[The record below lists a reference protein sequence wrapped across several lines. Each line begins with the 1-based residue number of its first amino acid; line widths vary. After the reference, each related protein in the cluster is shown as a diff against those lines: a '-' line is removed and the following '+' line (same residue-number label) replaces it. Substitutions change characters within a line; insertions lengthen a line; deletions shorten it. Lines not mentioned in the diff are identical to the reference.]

1 MRKLLLLTLLLL
13 MVGSTIWSQTPN
25 KVSEEELNKFF
36 KNYPYVLYKT
46 KIFNAESEFAWPDGF
61 KRMPDS
67 KMTKYQAWVSRMP
80 LWHSLKGVAT
90 LGQGLAFEADEIS
103 RCVMLPW
110 RTSKFFDYV
119 IPMQIQ
125 LEWLLKEQRAD
136 RWQILPKAGDTMSYA
151 RWLNSTPIYDS
162 RMRLI
167 LKPSEVRMPDSLE
180 YNRFFNLVADNSN
193 YLSLETNSDSVSEA
207 DLRPGDMLIART
219 EIGTT
224 GRVYVILTILQ
235 NDQGDKRYLIAT
247 GGNPPCDFYIPLFH
261 DNQNDPW
268 LTLDELKGLP
278 PQEFSY
284 KGFYRL
290 RMPK

>member
-1 MRKLLLLTLLLL
+1 MLLLV
-13 MVGSTIWSQTPN
+13 MVGSTVWSQTPN

-80 LWHSLKGVAT
+80 LWHGLKGVAT

-110 RTSKFFDYV
+110 RTSKFFDYAV
-119 IPMQIQ
+119 PLQIQ
-125 LEWLLKEQRAD
+125 LEWLLKEKRAD

-151 RWLNSTPIYDS
+151 RWLSSTPLYDS
-162 RMRLI
+162 RMRLV

-193 YLSLETNSDSVSEA
+193 YLSLESNCDSVSEA
-207 DLRPGDMLIART
+207 DIRPGDLLIART
-219 EIGTT
+219 ELGTT
-224 GRVYVILTILQ
+224 GRVYVIMTILQ
-235 NDQGDKRYLIAT
+235 NEQGDKRYLIGT

-261 DNQNDPW
+261 NNQIDPW

-284 KGFYRL
+284 KGFFRL
-290 RMPK
+290 RMPN